1 MRDIWLYLRKYKKM
15 IVLGI
20 ITLIIADI
28 FQIAIPWFMKNAIDA
43 IKLKNGLHI
52 LMKYSVFMILAA
64 LFKIYF
70 SYHLRSTFRKVSVLV
85 EFDIKNKLMKKYLSM
100 PPSFF
105 NNHSIGDLMAHST
118 NDVRAVRMLC
128 GMAILALLDTVLV
141 LIFALSLM
149 IKVNVRLTL
158 LGMIPLPFLAGVMV
172 YFGKNIHKRFTE
184 VQENFSKL
192 TAKVEETLSGIK
204 IIKSY
209 VKEEEQREL
218 FMEAN
223 KDYLSRN
230 MALVRI
236 WGVMFPLISF
246 IAGLS
251 LLIVLF
257 FGARFIIQG
266 RLSLGEYVAFS
277 QYLIMFIWPM
287 MAVGWVVNLYK
298 RGTAS
303 LDRINKIL
311 NTKTEIV
318 EIDKP
323 VVKEIEGDIEFKNVY
338 FKFPNSK
345 DYTLKNISF
354 KVRKGKTLGVL
365 GLTGSGKS
373 TIADMILRFNDPDKG
388 EILIDGINIKRFS
401 LSNLRGQI
409 GYVPQESFLFSYT
422 IEENIGFGKDSWDF
436 DEIKKAAYIA
446 KIYDNIIDFP
456 EKFKTIVGERGVTLS
471 GGQRQ
476 RTALSRAIVI
486 NPKILI
492 LDDAFSSVDTETE
505 ASILKE
511 MKDVMGNRTTI
522 LISHRIS
529 TLKNADS
536 IIVLDKG
543 ELIEEGTHEELIN
556 KKGLYY
562 TIFMKQQLSGELE
575 EVL

>member
-15 IVLGI
+15 LFLGI
-20 ITLIIADI
+20 LTLVIADI

-43 IKLKNGLHI
+43 IKMKNGIHI
-52 LMKYSVFMILAA
+52 LMKFSIFMIIAA
-64 LFKIYF
+64 LLKIYF
-70 SYHLRSTFRKVSVLV
+70 SYYLRSSFRKVSVLV
-85 EFDIKNKLMKKYLSM
+85 EFDIKNQLMKKYLSM

-128 GMAILALLDTVLV
+128 GMAILALTDTSLV
-141 LIFALSLM
+141 LLFALALM
-149 IKVNVRLTL
+149 IKVNPELTL
-158 LGMIPLPFLAGVMV
+158 LGMIPLPILAGVMV
-172 YFGKNIHKRFTE
+172 YFGKNIYKRFTR
-184 VQENFSKL
+184 VQENFSNL

-209 VKEEEQREL
+209 VKEEEQKAL
-218 FMEAN
+218 FLDVN
-223 KDYLSRN
+223 KNYLKKN
-230 MALVRI
+230 MDLVRI

-246 IAGLS
+246 ISGLS

-266 RLSLGEYVAFS
+266 RLTLGEYVAFS

-287 MAVGWVVNLYK
+287 MAIGWVVNLYK

-303 LDRINKIL
+303 LSRIQKIL
-311 NTKTEIV
+311 NVKANIIEK
-318 EIDKP
+318 EKP
-323 VVKEIEGDIEFKNVY
+323 ISRTIEGEIEFRNVY
-338 FKFPNSK
+338 FKFADSK
-345 DYTLKNISF
+345 DYILKDISF
-354 KVRKGKTLGVL
+354 KVEKGTTLGVL

-388 EILIDGINIKRFS
+388 RILIDGIDIREYS
-401 LSNLRGQI
+401 LKGLREQI

-422 IEENIGFGKDSWDF
+422 IEENIGFGKENWDF

-446 KIYDNIIDFP
+446 KIYDNIMNFP
-456 EKFKTIVGERGVTLS
+456 EKFKTLVGERGVTLS

-476 RTALSRAIVI
+476 RTALSRAIMI

-505 ASILKE
+505 ATILRD
-511 MKDVMGNRTTI
+511 MKDVMGSRTTV
-522 LISHRIS
+522 LVSHRIS
-529 TLKNADS
+529 TLKNADK
-536 IIVLDKG
+536 IIVLDNGKLV
-543 ELIEEGTHEELIN
+543 ESGTHEELV
-556 KKGLYY
+556 KKGGLYHS
-562 TIFMKQQLSGELE
+562 IFLKQQLSEELE
-575 EVL
+575 SVL